1 MLPPCINISSYAE
14 SERSGIALLP
24 IPQTFG
30 YGWDVYFTPFGLST
44 CEPYP
49 LDPPILW
56 MGGYKGT
63 KTDSRLRVSSHI
75 LTMGGRVALCSS

>member
-1 MLPPCINISSYAE
+1 MLNRKDQGLPCYQFHKHAVM
-14 SERSGIALLP
+14 GGMFTLP
-24 IPQTFG
+24 
-30 YGWDVYFTPFGLST
+30 PFGLST